1 MVRFAG
7 NRHARRYNFWL
18 DVPASAPPLQVK
30 LYVKRVQ
37 ESDAAA
43 EALLRQLPEWV
54 SPAVSVLCRCVI
66 AAWLAGMASLPV
78 VTATGVCTWPL
89 RRLTF
94 TQVSD
99 PGWFNRLFALGCYA
113 AHLQAVVS
121 YQSRWQF

>member
-43 EALLRQLPEWV
+43 EALLRKLPDWV
-54 SPAVSVLCRCVI
+54 SPSVSVACLCDT
-66 AAWLAGMASLPV
+66 AWLAGWHRCL
-78 VTATGVCTWPL
+78 W
-89 RRLTF
+89 
-94 TQVSD
+94 
-99 PGWFNRLFALGCYA
+99 
-113 AHLQAVVS
+113 
-121 YQSRWQF
+121 